1 MGGKI
6 NVGVML
12 RPQNFYNKFYAKM
25 WYYWGGGGNISIGP
39 KLELVTAYHIGFI
52 WNYWKNV
59 VDMASLLFW

>member
-12 RPQNFYNKFYAKM
+12 RLQNFYNKFYAKR
-25 WYYWGGGGNISIGP
+25 WYYWLEKNISIGP
-39 KLELVTAYHIGFI
+39 KLEVVTAYHIEFI

-59 VDMASLLFW
+59 VDMALLLFW